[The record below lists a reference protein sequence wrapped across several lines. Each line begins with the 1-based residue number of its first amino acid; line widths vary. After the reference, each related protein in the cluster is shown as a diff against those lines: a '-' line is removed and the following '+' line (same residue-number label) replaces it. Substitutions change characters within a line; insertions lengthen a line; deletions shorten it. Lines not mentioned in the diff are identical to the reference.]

1 MKMTANKK
9 SLLVRV
15 TAIALALGVA
25 AMLLSGAILYR
36 IFHERASANM
46 EKMLNSHISFLL
58 YPLIKFQSLDWL
70 LSYWQEHW
78 QEMEL
83 PPFHDTDTYVKWS
96 EERSEFYYLNIT
108 ALTAQEL
115 QEMSAQRQRYFAEY
129 CYLEIMLALAMNRP
143 HTDIDAV
150 SCFIPNAS
158 GEGAFAVFLSTDEDT
173 GFADQ
178 RMVLGDA
185 WDFHAAEHPEAM
197 ALMEQDIP
205 LQTGTEVYRSPKDGI
220 EYASKYSRIGIDHRA
235 LFAVSVSMQEMRE
248 EIRSDVWSFEKW
260 VALIILSAIL
270 TMLYTIYRSS
280 LKPTLA
286 LARDIRAYTGDK
298 SAQKLSDAMES
309 LIDRGDEIGMLAGDV
324 RNMVEQNELYY
335 QQKLENE
342 TLTTKLLLAQI
353 KPHFIYNCLA
363 VIRSCIDEPPKAEE
377 ALNHFAGFLRGSVDM
392 LEETECIRADR
403 EFKVVDD
410 YLYMQKLRFE
420 DRLNIA
426 TDYRD
431 RSFFIP
437 AFSLQMLVENAVE
450 HGISGSKDLHGSIW
464 IRSFEEDGFHVVEVE
479 DNGAGIPPEKPGAS
493 EEDQRLHVGLRN
505 VEKRLERMC
514 RGTLTI
520 RSLEGKGTV
529 AVIRIPSHSQPLK
542 L

>member
-1 MKMTANKK
+1 MKMTVKKK

-25 AMLLSGAILYR
+25 AMLLSGAVLYR

-46 EKMLNSHISFLL
+46 ENTLNKQIDFLL

-83 PPFHDTDTYVKWS
+83 PPFHDTDTYEKWS
-96 EERSEFYYLNIT
+96 TERSEFYYLNIT
-108 ALTAQEL
+108 ALTAEEL
-115 QEMSAQRQRYFAEY
+115 REMSAQRQRYFAEY

-173 GFADQ
+173 GFTDQ

-185 WDFHAAEHPEAM
+185 WDFHAAEHPEAA
-197 ALMEQDIP
+197 ALYEQDFP
-205 LQTGTEVYRSPKDGI
+205 LYTGIEISRSPKEGT
-220 EYASKYSRIGIDHRA
+220 EYASKYSRIGFDHRA
-235 LFAVSVSMQEMRE
+235 LFAVSASMQEMKK
-248 EIRSDVWSFEKW
+248 EIWSDVYSFEKW
-260 VALIILSAIL
+260 VALIILAAIL
-270 TMLYTIYRSS
+270 TMLCMIYRSS
-280 LKPTLA
+280 LKSTLTLA
-286 LARDIRAYTGDK
+286 RNIRAFTRDK
-298 SAQKLSDAMES
+298 SAEKLSDELKS
-309 LIDRGDEIGMLAGDV
+309 LINRGDEIGALAGDI
-324 RNMVEQNELYY
+324 RDMVEQNELYY
-335 QQKLENE
+335 RQKLENE
-342 TLTTKLLLAQI
+342 ALTTKLLLAQI

-363 VIRSCIDEPPKAEE
+363 VIRSCVDEPQKAEE

-392 LEETECIRADR
+392 LEETACIPADR
-403 EFKVVDD
+403 EFKTVDD

-420 DRLNIA
+420 DRLSIV

-450 HGISGSKDLHGSIW
+450 HGISGSKDLRGTVR
-464 IRSFEEDGFHVVEVE
+464 IRSFEKDGFHVVEVE
-479 DNGAGIPPEKPGAS
+479 DNGAGILPEKFEAP
-493 EEDQRLHVGLRN
+493 EEEQRLHVGLRN
-505 VEKRLERMC
+505 VEQRLKRMC

-520 RSLEGKGTV
+520 RSPEGKGTL
-529 AVIRIPSHSQPLK
+529 AVIRIPK
-542 L
+542 

>member
-1 MKMTANKK
+1 MKMTVKKK

-25 AMLLSGAILYR
+25 AMLLSGAIRYR
-36 IFHERASANM
+36 IFQERASANM
-46 EKMLNSHISFLL
+46 EKKLNSHISFLL

-96 EERSEFYYLNIT
+96 EERSELYYLNIT

-158 GEGAFAVFLSTDEDT
+158 GESAFAVFLSTDEDT

-197 ALMEQDIP
+197 ALCEQNSP
-205 LQTGTEVYRSPKDGI
+205 LKSGIEISRSPKDGI
-220 EYASKYSRIGIDHRA
+220 EYASKYSRISFDHRA
-235 LFAVSVSMQEMRE
+235 LFEVSASMQEMKK
-248 EIRSDVWSFEKW
+248 EIWSDVYSFEKW
-260 VALIILSAIL
+260 IVLIILAAIL
-270 TMLYTIYRSS
+270 TMLCMIYRSS
-280 LKPTLA
+280 LKPTLT
-286 LARDIRAYTGDK
+286 LARNIRAFTRDK
-298 SAQKLSDAMES
+298 SAEKLSDELKS
-309 LIDRGDEIGMLAGDV
+309 LINRGDEIGALAGDI
-324 RNMVEQNELYY
+324 RDMVEQNELYY
-335 QQKLENE
+335 RQKLENE
-342 TLTTKLLLAQI
+342 ALTTKLLLAQI

-363 VIRSCIDEPPKAEE
+363 VIRSCVDEPQKAEE

-450 HGISGSKDLHGSIW
+450 HGISGSKDLRGTVW

-479 DNGAGIPPEKPGAS
+479 DNGAGIPPEKIEAPD
-493 EEDQRLHVGLRN
+493 EEQRLHVGLWN
-505 VEKRLERMC
+505 VEQRLERMC
-514 RGTLTI
+514 QGTLTI

>member
-1 MKMTANKK
+1 MKMTVKKK

-25 AMLLSGAILYR
+25 AMLLSGAVIYR
-36 IFHERASANM
+36 IFHERALANV
-46 EKMLNSHISFLL
+46 EKRLDEVSVLL
-58 YPLIKFQSLDWL
+58 YPLVKYQSLDWL

-78 QEMEL
+78 EEMEL
-83 PPFHDTDTYVKWS
+83 PPFHDMDTYMKWA
-96 EERSEFYYLNIT
+96 EERSEFERLNVT
-108 ALTAQEL
+108 ALTAEAL
-115 QEMSAQRQRYFAEY
+115 REMPAQRQRYFAEY
-129 CYLEIMLALAMNRP
+129 CYLETMLALSVNRS
-143 HTDIDAV
+143 HVGVDVI
-150 SCFIPNAS
+150 SCLIPNAS
-158 GEGAFAVFLSTDEDT
+158 GEGAFAVFLSTAEDT
-173 GFADQ
+173 GFLEQ
-178 RMVLGDA
+178 RMALGDV

-197 ALMEQDIP
+197 ALCEQDYP
-205 LQTGTEVYRSPKDGI
+205 LETGTEVYRSPKDGI
-220 EYASKYSRIGIDHRA
+220 EYASKYSRIGINHRA

-260 VALIILSAIL
+260 VTLIILAAIL

-280 LKPTLA
+280 LKPTLT
-286 LARDIRAYTGDK
+286 LARNIRAYTGDK
-298 SAQKLSDAMES
+298 SAQKLSDALES
-309 LIDRGDEIGMLAGDV
+309 LIGRGDEIGMLAGDV

-342 TLTTKLLLAQI
+342 ALTTKLLLAQI

-363 VIRSCIDEPPKAEE
+363 VIRAYIDEPQKAEE

-420 DRLNIA
+420 DRLSIV

>member
-1 MKMTANKK
+1 MKMTVKKK

-25 AMLLSGAILYR
+25 AMLLSGAVLYR
-36 IFHERASANM
+36 IFHERALANV
-46 EKMLNSHISFLL
+46 EKRLDEVSVLL
-58 YPLIKFQSLDWL
+58 YPLVKHQSLDWL

-78 QEMEL
+78 EEMEL
-83 PPFHDTDTYVKWS
+83 PPFHDMDTYMKWA
-96 EERSEFYYLNIT
+96 EERSEFERLNVT
-108 ALTAQEL
+108 ALTAEEL
-115 QEMSAQRQRYFAEY
+115 REMPAQRQRYFAEY
-129 CYLEIMLALAMNRP
+129 CYLETMLALIVNRS
-143 HTDIDAV
+143 HVGVDVI

-158 GEGAFAVFLSTDEDT
+158 GEGAFAVFLSTAEDT
-173 GFADQ
+173 GFLEQ

-185 WDFHAAEHPEAM
+185 WAFHAAEHPEAM
-197 ALMEQDIP
+197 ALYEQDYP
-205 LQTGTEVYRSPKDGI
+205 LDTGTEVYRSPKDGI

-235 LFAVSVSMQEMRE
+235 IFAVSVSMQEMRE

-260 VALIILSAIL
+260 VALIILAAIL
-270 TMLYTIYRSS
+270 TMLYMIYRSS
-280 LKPTLA
+280 LKPTLT

-298 SAQKLSDAMES
+298 SAKKLSDALES
-309 LIDRGDEIGMLAGDV
+309 LIGR
-324 RNMVEQNELYY
+324 R
-335 QQKLENE
+335 QKLENE

-392 LEETECIRADR
+392 LEETACIPADR
-403 EFKVVDD
+403 EFKTVDD

-420 DRLNIA
+420 DRLNIV

-450 HGISGSKDLHGSIW
+450 HGISGSKDLRGTVW

-479 DNGAGIPPEKPGAS
+479 DNGAGIPPEKPVGS

-505 VEKRLERMC
+505 VEKRLKRMC